1 MMEAEITN
9 ATKKGK
15 TVGKKRILQLLLA
28 IALIGGSAYLL
39 KGDVWTFW
47 TWWLLAGVLGLCAM
61 PLTGRLFQGFADK
74 GWIFSKALAIAVTG
88 FFTWFLVS
96 IKLAAFTTLTCA
108 VSCFSCIRADRGSGV
123 CRKAMEI

>member
-1 MMEAEITN
+1 MEAEITN

-74 GWIFSKALAIAVTG
+74 GWIFQKPLQLQLPDFLPG
-88 FFTWFLVS
+88 FWCLLSLQHLPHLPVWQ
-96 IKLAAFTTLTCA
+96 
-108 VSCFSCIRADRGSGV
+108 
-123 CRKAMEI
+123 